1 MNHHHR
7 KVLHAVFDH
16 PISSNIAFKD
26 IERLLE
32 DLGAT
37 LEARSGDRLAATLKG
52 HTAVF
57 HKAHH
62 SIPKDEI
69 VAIRHFLTDCGV
81 DPAQYP
87 V

>member
-7 KVLHAVFDH
+7 KTLHALFDH
-16 PISSNIAFKD
+16 PISGNLSFKD
-26 IERLLE
+26 VEKLFE

-37 LEARSGDRLAATLKG
+37 LEDRSGDRVAITLKG

-62 SIPKDEI
+62 SIPKDE
-69 VAIRHFLTDCGV
+69 VVNIRHFLTSSGI